1 MTTKNEYMQ
10 TLVHSDTPKK
20 NSFAQSARE
29 TMRDKKAKQQNS
41 TNVDRNYCS
50 KIRIVYKFMCI
61 I

>member
-1 MTTKNEYMQ
+1 MTTKMNTHTHLTIQ
-10 TLVHSDTPKK
+10 THRKK

-29 TMRDKKAKQQNS
+29 TMRDKKAKQQNL
-41 TNVDRNYCS
+41 TNIDRNYCS